1 MKPNDNKAK
10 IMFVNDKDNIADEIN
25 NIKCTLVNMSEIDR
39 RLRSDNRDYIGQ
51 IRELNGKNEKV
62 VKDLL
67 LAKQMEKK
75 AKDLRFRDVGIL
87 LSMFAA
93 FAMFVTYVSL

>member
-1 MKPNDNKAK
+1 VKPNDNKAK
-10 IMFVNDKDNIADEIN
+10 IMFINGKDNIADEIN
-25 NIKCTLVNMSEIDR
+25 NIKCTLVDMSEIDR
-39 RLRSDNRDYIGQ
+39 RLRADNRDYIGQ
-51 IRELNGKNEKV
+51 IKELIDKNEKV

-87 LSMFAA
+87 LSMFSA